1 VSADRATL
9 RGLPSVDQLLRSL
22 GDRPEVAGI
31 PRARLT
37 EMARE
42 ALDDERRRLL
52 SGAPA
57 PADVAMLT
65 ARVVQAGRRS
75 GVFSLRPVINAQG
88 VVLHTN
94 LGRALLSAL
103 ALERVAAVGAAY
115 SNLEL
120 DLASKER
127 GSRYSH
133 VEALL
138 RRLTGAEDALVVNNN
153 AAAVLLAL
161 ETLAHGKEVIVSRGE
176 LIEIGGEFRIPD
188 IMLRSG
194 AVLREVGATNRTHL
208 RDYVEAIGPNTGLLL
223 KVHTSNYRV
232 VGFTAEVSSRE
243 LTELGR
249 ARGIP
254 VMEDLGS
261 GSLVDLRPWGFPYEP
276 TVPEVVAAGVD
287 LISFSG
293 DKLLGGPQAGI
304 VVGRREIV
312 TRLKKNPWNRALR
325 IDKFTIA
332 ALEATL
338 YAYEAGTAQ
347 QTIPTLRALTE
358 PLADVRQRARKVL
371 RRLTPAVRE
380 RLAPQVAEDYA
391 EVGGGALPTVQLP
404 TVGVAVG
411 ATPAA
416 ARALDATLR
425 VGDPPVIGRMIDDR
439 LFLDCRTILPTQ
451 ITMLAAALTQAADT
465 LAPPEAAPASK
476 EPKEP

>member
-9 RGLPSVDQLLRSL
+9 RGLPSVDQLLRALSGRAEL
-22 GDRPEVAGI
+22 AGI

-37 EMARE
+37 AMARE
-42 ALDDERRRLL
+42 ALAAERQRVLGQ
-52 SGAPA
+52 SVAPV
-57 PADVAMLT
+57 DVASLVV
-65 ARVVQAGRRS
+65 RVVQAGQRA

-94 LGRALLSAL
+94 LGRALLSPL

-194 AVLREVGATNRTHL
+194 AVLREVGATNRTHR
-208 RDYVEAIGPNTGLLL
+208 RDYADAIGPNTALLL

-249 ARGIP
+249 ERGIP

-276 TVPEVVAAGVD
+276 TVPEVVASGVD
-287 LISFSG
+287 LVSFSG

-304 VVGRREIV
+304 VVGRRDIV
-312 TRLKKNPWNRALR
+312 ARLKKNPWNRALR

-338 YAYEAGTAQ
+338 YAYEAGTAR

-358 PLADVRQRARKVL
+358 PLTDVRQRARRVL
-371 RRLTPAVRE
+371 GRLRPETRE
-380 RLAPQVAEDYA
+380 RLSPAVVEHHA

-404 TVGVAVG
+404 TAGLALG

-416 ARALDATLR
+416 ARALDTALR
-425 VGDPPVIGRMIDDR
+425 TGDPPVIGRMLDDR
-439 LFLDCRTILPTQ
+439 LYLDCRTVLPAQ
-451 ITMLAAALTQAADT
+451 VAPLASAITRAGESLV
-465 LAPPEAAPASK
+465 APG
-476 EPKEP
+476 

>member
-1 VSADRATL
+1 VSADQATL
-9 RGLPSVDQLLRSL
+9 RGLPSVDQLVRALGGRS
-22 GDRPEVAGI
+22 EIAGM

-42 ALDDERRRLL
+42 ALDAERRRVLAQ
-52 SGAPA
+52 SAAPV
-57 PADVAMLT
+57 DVATL
-65 ARVVQAGRRS
+65 ADRVVETGRRT

-94 LGRALLSAL
+94 LGRALLSSL

-161 ETLAHGKEVIVSRGE
+161 ETLAHGKDVIVSRGE

-208 RDYVEAIGPNTGLLL
+208 RDYAEAIGPDTGLLL

-232 VGFTAEVSSRE
+232 VGFTADVSSRE

-249 ARGIP
+249 TRGIP

-261 GSLVDLRPWGFPYEP
+261 GSLVDLRPWGLPYEP
-276 TVPEVVAAGVD
+276 TVPEVVASGVD
-287 LISFSG
+287 LVTFSG

-304 VVGRREIV
+304 VVGRRAIV
-312 TRLKKNPWNRALR
+312 SRLKKNPWNRALR

-338 YAYEAGTAQ
+338 YAYESGTAL

-358 PLADVRQRARKVL
+358 PLGNVRQRARRVL
-371 RRLTPAVRE
+371 G
-380 RLAPQVAEDYA
+380 RLAPGVRHRLVPRIVEDHA

-404 TVGVAVG
+404 TAGLCLG
-411 ATPAA
+411 ASPAA
-416 ARALDATLR
+416 ARALDAALR
-425 VGDPPVIGRMIDDR
+425 VGDPPVVGRMLDDR
-439 LFLDCRTILPTQ
+439 LYADCRTVLPSQ
-451 ITMLAAALTQAADT
+451 VAALATAIARAAES
-465 LAPPEAAPASK
+465 LPIAPPGASK
-476 EPKEP
+476 AT